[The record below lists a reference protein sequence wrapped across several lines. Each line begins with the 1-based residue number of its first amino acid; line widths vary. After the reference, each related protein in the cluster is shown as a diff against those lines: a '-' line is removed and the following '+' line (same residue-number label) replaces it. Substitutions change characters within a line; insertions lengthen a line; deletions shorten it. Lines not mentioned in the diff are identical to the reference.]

1 MINFLLTP
9 HGLSILVVVAII
21 VILQISYYIKNKRS
35 RGTFLGIFPN
45 NIVTETNIKKDENNV
60 EGLETT
66 HKNQIWD
73 IIIDSINKYLSN
85 NKGSVSDFHLIKDI
99 VDRNCDAQEEEINT
113 QIPVP
118 LYLGLAGTMAGILI
132 GVSFLVFSGSLN
144 SLLSNEAG
152 SNADGI
158 EALLGGVALAMISS
172 IIGIVLTTRGTL
184 RVKSEKISVER
195 NKNDFLSW
203 MQAELLPELSN
214 DTANVLQKMTQD
226 LSDFNRTFA
235 INNAQFT
242 TTLSKVADTSDK
254 QAELINLISQ
264 LQDKRIT
271 VKNLELLNVLEKWIA
286 NLHNIKDYNDVLLNH
301 SLEISNYFKT
311 EREQLEQRKTLLAE
325 TLNKTDSNSKAALEA
340 FNINFNSLL
349 QKTQE
354 TIESKISEIDDTLKT
369 QQEILKTALLSQ
381 NEILIQSI
389 ENQQIVLFEKLQGTT
404 KFVEEL
410 NKIGDKIAS
419 ITRLEQAMKDHN
431 GKLSE
436 LIRGINDL
444 ARAKTTGEFNVI
456 AKSPKL
462 PLWQK
467 IGIYVGA
474 GLFIIY
480 FLIEITFKILS
491 FLNITL

>member
-1 MINFLLTP
+1 MIEFLLTP
-9 HGLSILVVVAII
+9 HGLSILAVIAII
-21 VILQISYYIKNKRS
+21 VTLQFFFYIKNKRS
-35 RGTFLGIFPN
+35 RKAFLWIFPK
-45 NIVTETNIKKDENNV
+45 NIIKETSIKKDENNV

-66 HKNQIWD
+66 HKNEIWN

-85 NKGSVSDFHLIKDI
+85 NKGSISDFHLIKDI

-144 SLLSNEAG
+144 NLLSNEAS

-195 NKNDFLSW
+195 SKNNFLSW

-226 LSDFNRTFA
+226 LTDFNRTFA
-235 INNAQFT
+235 LNNTQFS
-242 TTLSKVADTSDK
+242 TTLSKVANTSDK
-254 QAELINLISQ
+254 QAELIKLISQ

-271 VKNLELLNVLEKWIA
+271 AKNLELLNVLEKWIT
-286 NLHNIKDYNDVLLNH
+286 NFHNIKDYNEVLLNN

-325 TLNKTDSNSKAALEA
+325 TLNKTDSNSKEALEA
-340 FNINFNSLL
+340 FNNNFNSLL

-354 TIESKISEIDDTLKT
+354 TIESKISEIDETLKT
-369 QQEILKTALLSQ
+369 QQEILKITLFSQ
-381 NEILIQSI
+381 NEILLKSI
-389 ENQQIVLFEKLQGTT
+389 EEQQKILWEKLQGTT

-419 ITRLEQAMKDHN
+419 ITKLEHAMKEQN

-436 LIRGINDL
+436 LIRGINEL
-444 ARAKTTGEFNVI
+444 ARIKPNSEFNVNN
-456 AKSPKL
+456 KSFKL
-462 PLWQK
+462 PIWQK
-467 IGIYVGA
+467 ISIYIGA
-474 GLFIIY
+474 GLCIIY
-480 FLIEITFKILS
+480 FLFEITIKILT
-491 FLNITL
+491 FFGITF

>member
-1 MINFLLTP
+1 MLKILLTP
-9 HGLSILVVVAII
+9 HGLTILGVVLFI
-21 VILQISYYIKNKRS
+21 VTLQIHYYFKNKKS
-35 RGTFLGIFPN
+35 RKIFLGIFPN
-45 NIVTETNIKKDENNV
+45 KINKTTNIKINKKNV

-73 IIIDSINKYLSN
+73 IIIESINKYLSN

-113 QIPVP
+113 QIPMP
-118 LYLGLAGTMAGILI
+118 LYLGLVGTMAGILI

-144 SLLSNEAG
+144 SLLNNQAG
-152 SNADGI
+152 FNGDGI
-158 EALLGGVALAMISS
+158 EALLGGVAIAMISS
-172 IIGIVLTTRGTL
+172 IIGIILTTRGTL
-184 RVKSEKISVER
+184 KVKSEKISVER
-195 NKNDFLSW
+195 SKNDFLSW

-226 LSDFNRTFA
+226 LSDFNKTFA
-235 INNAQFT
+235 INNEQFT

-254 QAELINLISQ
+254 QAELMKLISQ
-264 LQDKRIT
+264 LQDKKIT
-271 VKNLELLNVLEKWIA
+271 IKNLELLNVLEKWISSL
-286 NLHNIKDYNDVLLNH
+286 NDIKDYNDDLLYH
-301 SLEISNYFKT
+301 SLEISKYFKT

-325 TLNKTDSNSKAALEA
+325 TLNKTDANSKEALEA
-340 FNINFNSLL
+340 FNSNFNSLL

-354 TIESKISEIDDTLKT
+354 TIEGKISEIDDTLIT
-369 QQEILKTALLSQ
+369 QQETLKTALVRQ
-381 NEILIQSI
+381 NEIIIQSI
-389 ENQQIVLFEKLQGTT
+389 ENQQKALLEKLQDTT

-410 NKIGDKIAS
+410 NKIGDKIES
-419 ITRLEQAMKDHN
+419 ISKLEQAMKDQN

-462 PLWQK
+462 PVWQK
-467 IGIYVGA
+467 IGIYLGA
-474 GLFIIY
+474 SLCVFY
-480 FLIEITFKILS
+480 FLFEIIIKILS
-491 FLNITL
+491 FCDIIL

>member
-1 MINFLLTP
+1 MIEFLLTP
-9 HGLSILVVVAII
+9 HGLSNLVVVAII
-21 VILQISYYIKNKRS
+21 GILQFFYYYNNKRS
-35 RGTFLGIFPN
+35 RKIFLWIFPKN
-45 NIVTETNIKKDENNV
+45 VIAETYIKKDENNV

-66 HKNQIWD
+66 HKNQIWN

-113 QIPVP
+113 LIPVP

-172 IIGIVLTTRGTL
+172 IIGIILTTQGTL
-184 RVKSEKISVER
+184 RVQSEKINVER
-195 NKNDFLSW
+195 SKNDFLSW

-235 INNAQFT
+235 INNTQFT
-242 TTLSKVADTSDK
+242 TSLSKVAETSDK

-264 LQDKRIT
+264 LQDKKIT
-271 VKNLELLNVLEKWIA
+271 VKNLELLNVLEKWIT

-301 SLEISNYFKT
+301 SLEISNYFKI
-311 EREQLEQRKTLLAE
+311 EREQIEQRKTLLAE
-325 TLNKTDSNSKAALEA
+325 TINKTDSNSKAALEA
-340 FNINFNSLL
+340 FNNNFNSLL
-349 QKTQE
+349 QRTQE

-369 QQEILKTALLSQ
+369 QQEILKTALVSQ
-381 NEILIQSI
+381 NEILIKSI
-389 ENQQIVLFEKLQGTT
+389 EDQKKVLLEKLQGTT

-419 ITRLEQAMKDHN
+419 ITRLELAIKENN

-436 LIRGINDL
+436 LIRGINEL
-444 ARAKTTGEFNVI
+444 AREKTTGEFNVI

-462 PLWQK
+462 PIWQK
-467 IGIYVGA
+467 LGIYVGA
-474 GLFIIY
+474 SLCIIY
-480 FLIEITFKILS
+480 FLFEIASKILS
-491 FLNITL
+491 LFDIAL